1 MKTGLMFLAL
11 GRGVFDLRLDRLKPI
26 MKTEQTVKAA
36 NRREFLRGG
45 ARYTLLAGLAA
56 VSALLAKKRDPALP
70 GQTCINQ
77 SICRGCTVVGN
88 CGLPQAL
95 SFKQA
100 TQRRIS

>member
-1 MKTGLMFLAL
+1 
-11 GRGVFDLRLDRLKPI
+11 
-26 MKTEQTVKAA
+26 MKTEQIKERA

-56 VSALLAKKRDPALP
+56 VSALLIKRRRGALP

-77 SICRGCTVVGN
+77 SICRGCSVVGN

-100 TQRRIS
+100 TQRRLS